1 MSIQPTID
9 EPLSYAELH
18 CVSNFS
24 FLRGA
29 SRPEELVDRAVEL
42 GYSAL
47 AITDECSMA
56 GVVRAYGR
64 MKELAHS
71 GHLLAS
77 ARNNADSG
85 EVAPG
90 KMQEP
95 VMLQSGFRLIVGS
108 EFALDDGFRMVALVR
123 DLSSYARLCQ
133 LITEARRNAEKGSYH
148 ITRQMIDHAGLDGCC
163 LLLVPP
169 YLPAQ
174 RKDMDH
180 WFSWFSSL
188 GPCTFVTL
196 QLHYGS
202 YDQKHQ
208 HWLLD
213 IAERHEMAVVAAG
226 DVHMHVRKRRA
237 LQDIITCIRHGCTLE
252 SAGRLLFQNG
262 ERYLRDM
269 RSLRSIYPLQALQNA
284 ADVAA
289 LCTFDLAELDYRYPR
304 EVVPEDLTPSQ
315 YLRQLTMEGA
325 QWRWPEGYGKA
336 LEQQLEHELSLISHM
351 QYESYFLTV
360 HDIVRF
366 ARGEGILCQGRG
378 SAANSAVCYC
388 LGVTEV
394 DPSRTRML
402 FERFISKERNE
413 PPDID
418 VDFEHERREEVIQY
432 IYAKY
437 GRHRAALAATVVTY
451 RKRSAIRDLG
461 KAIGFSEDQI
471 EALSKSLAWWDG
483 THVIDA
489 RLEAMGFDPESPLIK
504 RFTWLLQQLLG
515 FPRHLSQHVGGFVI
529 SDRDLSTLVPV
540 ENAAM
545 PDRTII
551 QWDKDDLEELGLL
564 KVDVLALGMLTA
576 IAKCFK
582 LISSY
587 RGISHSMASLPPDD
601 TATYDMICRADTIG
615 VFQIESRAQMTML
628 PRLRPR
634 CYYDLVIEVSIVRP
648 GPIQGG
654 MVNPYLQRRQ
664 GIEPVTYP
672 NKDLERVLERTLG
685 VPVFQEQVM
694 EIAMVA
700 AGFTAGQADEL
711 RRSMAAWRRSGQI
724 TQYHDRVVG
733 GMLKK
738 GYDRDFAES
747 IFKQIE
753 GFGEY
758 GFPESHA
765 ASFALLVY
773 VSCWL
778 KCHEPAVFL
787 CAMLNSQPL
796 GFYDPSDLVQDAR
809 RHGVQVLPVDVNES
823 EWDHS
828 LVEPLHCQN
837 STSTCTDTREATQEH
852 PDSGNQVRD
861 TNNIKHHT
869 IGSRNGLIANTPD
882 PLPQP
887 TVRLGLRLVA
897 KFSVSGANRLLKAR
911 ESGPFSSA
919 ADLVRRTGINQGDQQ
934 ALAIAGAL
942 QGISGDRHQAQW
954 DLLGIEALPTLL
966 AEASAV
972 EPTLD
977 LPQPTESENT
987 VADYMS
993 LGLTLQRHPLSLLRK
1008 RLEQKRI
1015 MDSKTWAS
1023 VPDGGMARL
1032 AGIVKVRQRP
1042 GTSKGVVFLTIEDE
1056 IGPINVIVWAK
1067 VVETFRQQVLSAKM
1081 VAVYGK
1087 TQREQGVEHLVARR
1101 IEDLTWMLGE
1111 LSTASRDFH

>member
-1 MSIQPTID
+1 MNIQPEFNET
-9 EPLSYAELH
+9 LAYAELH

-29 SRPEELVDRAVEL
+29 SRPEELVDRAVAL

-47 AITDECSMA
+47 ALTDECSLA

-64 MKELAHS
+64 MKELAVETNPKNHKQQ
-71 GHLLAS
+71 
-77 ARNNADSG
+77 

-90 KMQEP
+90 KISER
-95 VMLQSGFRLIVGS
+95 VMTQTGFRLIVGS
-108 EFALDDGFRMVALVR
+108 EFCLDDGFRMVALVR
-123 DLSSYARLCQ
+123 DLASYARLCQ
-133 LITEARRNAEKGSYH
+133 LITDSRRKADKGHYE
-148 ITRQMIDHAGLDGCC
+148 ITRHMIDHAGLEGCC

-174 RKDMDH
+174 RKGMDH
-180 WFSWFSSL
+180 WFKWFSSL
-188 GPCTFVTL
+188 GARTFVAL
-196 QLHYGS
+196 ELHYGS
-202 YDQKHQ
+202 YDQKHMQ
-208 HWLLD
+208 WLLAA
-213 IAERHEMAVVAAG
+213 AEQYEMPVVAAG
-226 DVHMHVRKRRA
+226 DVHMHERSRRA
-237 LQDIITCIRHGCTLE
+237 LQDIVTCIRHNCTLDD
-252 SAGRLLFQNG
+252 AGRLLFQNG
-262 ERYLRDM
+262 ERYLRDV
-269 RSLRSIYPLQALQNA
+269 RALCSIYPMQSLQNA
-284 ADVAA
+284 SDVAA
-289 LCTFDLAELDYRYPR
+289 LCTFDLAELDYQYPR
-304 EVVPEDLTPSQ
+304 EVVPADLSSSG
-315 YLRQLTMEGA
+315 YLKQLTMEGA
-325 QWRWPEGYGKA
+325 RWRWPEGHS
-336 LEQQLEHELSLISHM
+336 ESVQQQLEHELSLISHM

-360 HDIVRF
+360 HDIVHF
-366 ARGEGILCQGRG
+366 ARSEGILCQGRG

-388 LGVTEV
+388 LGITEV

-437 GRHRAALAATVVTY
+437 GRHRAALAATVITY

-483 THVIDA
+483 TDMIDE
-489 RLEAMGFDPESPLIK
+489 RLESMGFDADSPLIK

-582 LISSY
+582 LIESY
-587 RGISHSMASLPPDD
+587 RGIRHTMASLPADD
-601 TATYDMICRADTIG
+601 TPTYDMICRADTIG
-615 VFQIESRAQMTML
+615 VFQIESRAQMSML

-634 CYYDLVIEVSIVRP
+634 NYYDLVIEVSIVRP

-654 MVNPYLQRRQ
+654 MVNPYLKRRQ

-700 AGFTAGQADEL
+700 AGFSAGQADEL

-724 TQYHDRVVG
+724 TKFHDRVVG
-733 GMLKK
+733 GMLSK
-738 GYDRDFAES
+738 GYDEEFAES

-778 KCHEPAVFL
+778 KCHEPAAFL

-796 GFYDPSDLVQDAR
+796 GFYDPSDLTQDAR
-809 RHGVQVLPVDVNES
+809 RHGVKVLPVDVNES

-828 LVEPLHCQN
+828 LIEPTHCQTDANAYQSN
-837 STSTCTDTREATQEH
+837 SGMKKNVNDKHGISIPDTIEASPAIQNT
-852 PDSGNQVRD
+852 
-861 TNNIKHHT
+861 
-869 IGSRNGLIANTPD
+869 RN
-882 PLPQP
+882 PLPQGA
-887 TVRLGLRLVA
+887 VRLGLRLVA
-897 KFSVSGANRLLKAR
+897 KLSVSGANRLLKAR
-911 ESGPFSSA
+911 SNGPFNSA
-919 ADLVRRTGINQGDQQ
+919 ADLVRRTGINQTDQQ

-942 QGISGDRHQAQW
+942 ANISGDRHQAQW
-954 DLLGIEALPTLL
+954 DLLGVEALPELL
-966 AEASAV
+966 HDASAQ
-972 EPTLD
+972 EPALN
-977 LPQPTESENT
+977 LPTPTEGENT

-993 LGLTLQRHPLSLLRK
+993 LGLTLKRHPLSLLRK
-1008 RLEQKRI
+1008 RLKQQRI
-1015 MDSKTWAS
+1015 MDSRSWAN
-1023 VPDGGMARL
+1023 VPNGGMARL
-1032 AGIVKVRQRP
+1032 AGIIKVRQRP
-1042 GTSKGVVFLTIEDE
+1042 GTAKGVLFLTIEDE
-1056 IGPINVIVWAK
+1056 SGPVNVIVWGK
-1067 VVETFRQQVLSAKM
+1067 VVEAYRKEVLSAKM
-1081 VAVYGK
+1081 VSVYGK
-1087 TQREQGVEHLVARR
+1087 TQREQGVEHLIARK
-1101 IEDLTWMLGE
+1101 IEDLSWMLGE
-1111 LSTASRDFH
+1111 LSTQSRDFH

>member
-1 MSIQPTID
+1 MNIQPETHQT
-9 EPLSYAELH
+9 LAYAELH

-42 GYSAL
+42 GYAAL

-64 MKELAHS
+64 MKELAQS
-71 GHLLAS
+71 TENEL
-77 ARNNADSG
+77 

-90 KMQEP
+90 KTHER
-95 VMLQSGFRLIVGS
+95 VMTQQGFRLIVGS
-108 EFALDDGFRMVALVR
+108 EFALGDGFRMVALAR
-123 DLSSYARLCQ
+123 DLTSYSRLCQ
-133 LITEARRNAEKGSYH
+133 LITDARRKADKGSYL
-148 ITRQMIDHAGLDGCC
+148 ITRHMIDHAGLEGCC

-169 YLPAQ
+169 YLPVAHAGT
-174 RKDMDH
+174 DH
-180 WFSWFSSL
+180 WFSWFRSL
-188 GPCTFVTL
+188 GPCTFL
-196 QLHYGS
+196 ALELHYGS
-202 YDQKHQ
+202 YDQKHM
-208 HWLLD
+208 HWLTSA
-213 IAERHEMAVVAAG
+213 AERHDMAIIAAS
-226 DVHMHVRKRRA
+226 DVHMHTRKRRA
-237 LQDIITCIRHGCTLE
+237 LQDIISCIRHNCTLDN
-252 SAGRLLFQNG
+252 AGRLLFQNG
-262 ERYLRDM
+262 ERYLRDV
-269 RSLRSIYPLQALQNA
+269 RALCSIYPMQTLQNA
-284 ADVAA
+284 AEVAA
-289 LCTFDLAELDYRYPR
+289 MCTFDLAELDYQYPR
-304 EVVPEDLTPSQ
+304 EVVPENLSSSA
-315 YLRQLTMEGA
+315 YLRQLTLDGA
-325 QWRWPEGYGKA
+325 QWRWPQGHDDSVQ
-336 LEQQLEHELSLISHM
+336 QQLEHELSLISDM

-366 ARGEGILCQGRG
+366 ARGKGILCQGRG

-388 LGVTEV
+388 LGITEV

-451 RKRSAIRDLG
+451 RKRSAIRDIG
-461 KAIGFSEDQI
+461 KAIGLPEDQI

-483 THVIDA
+483 AHMIDE
-489 RLEAMGFDPESPLIK
+489 RLEAMGFNPDSPLIK

-529 SDRDLSTLVPV
+529 SDKDLSTLVPV

-582 LISSY
+582 LIENY
-587 RGISHSMASLPPDD
+587 RGIRHTMATIPADD

-634 CYYDLVIEVSIVRP
+634 SYYDLVIEVSIVRP

-654 MVNPYLQRRQ
+654 MVNPYLKRRQ

-672 NKDLERVLERTLG
+672 NKDLEKVLERTLG

-700 AGFTAGQADEL
+700 AGFSAGQADEL

-724 TQYHDRVVG
+724 TQFHDRVVS

-738 GYDRDFAES
+738 GYEEDFAES

-778 KCHEPAVFL
+778 KCHEPAAFL

-796 GFYDPSDLVQDAR
+796 GFYDPSDLTQDAR
-809 RHGVQVLPVDVNES
+809 RHGVKVLAVDVNES
-823 EWDHS
+823 EWDHA
-828 LVEPLHCQN
+828 LVDPQRYPAN
-837 STSTCTDTREATQEH
+837 DTTSQSSCRDVNH
-852 PDSGNQVRD
+852 PIDSRHG
-861 TNNIKHHT
+861 I
-869 IGSRNGLIANTPD
+869 IANTTH
-882 PLPQP
+882 PLPQAS
-887 TVRLGLRLVA
+887 VRLGLRLIA
-897 KFSVSGANRLLKAR
+897 KLSVSGANRLLKAR
-911 ESGPFSSA
+911 EQGSFTSA
-919 ADLVRRTGINQGDQQ
+919 ADLVRRTGINQTDQQ

-942 QGISGDRHQAQW
+942 ASISGDRHQAQW
-954 DLLGIEALPTLL
+954 DLLGVEILPELLEDASASEPELALPT
-966 AEASAV
+966 
-972 EPTLD
+972 
-977 LPQPTESENT
+977 PTEGENT
-987 VADYMS
+987 AADYMS
-993 LGLTLQRHPLSLLRK
+993 LGLTLQRHPLSLLRE
-1008 RLEQKRI
+1008 RLKQQRI
-1015 MDSKTWAS
+1015 IDSKSWAA
-1023 VPDGGMARL
+1023 VPNGRMARI

-1042 GTSKGVVFLTIEDE
+1042 GTAKGVVFLTIEDE
-1056 IGPINVIVWAK
+1056 AGPVNVIVWSK
-1067 VVETFRQQVLSAKM
+1067 VVNAFRKEVLSAQM
-1081 VAVYGK
+1081 VSVYGK
-1087 TQREQGVEHLVARR
+1087 TQREQGVEHLVASK
-1101 IEDLTWMLGE
+1101 IEDLSWMLGE
-1111 LSTASRDFH
+1111 LSTRSRNFH

>member
-1 MSIQPTID
+1 MNIQFNNQSSS
-9 EPLSYAELH
+9 EQLSGQALAYAELH

-29 SRPEELVDRAVEL
+29 SRPEELVDRAVAL

-64 MKELAHS
+64 MKELA
-71 GHLLAS
+71 AE
-77 ARNNADSG
+77 ADTSSQDHADTTQDHAG
-85 EVAPG
+85 ITQDHQTDVAPG
-90 KMQEP
+90 KTCER
-95 VMLQSGFRLIVGS
+95 VMSLQGFRLLVGS
-108 EFALDDGFRMVALVR
+108 EFALDDGFRLVALVR
-123 DLSSYARLCQ
+123 DMASYARLCQ
-133 LITEARRNAEKGSYH
+133 LITDARRKADKGSYE
-148 ITRQMIDHAGLDGCC
+148 ITRHMLDNAGLAGCC
-163 LLLVPP
+163 LVLVPP

-174 RKDMDH
+174 RAGMDH
-180 WFSWFSSL
+180 WFAWFKSL
-188 GPCTFVTL
+188 GPHTFVAL
-196 QLHYGS
+196 ELHYGS

-208 HWLLD
+208 QWLVD
-213 IAERHEMAVVAAG
+213 AAERHEMAVVAAG
-226 DVHMHVRKRRA
+226 DVHMHERKRRA
-237 LQDIITCIRHGCTLE
+237 LQDIITCIRHNCTLDN
-252 SAGRLLFQNG
+252 AGRLLYQNG

-269 RSLRSIYPLQALQNA
+269 RALCSIYPMQALQNA
-284 ADVAA
+284 SDVAA
-289 LCTFDLAELDYRYPR
+289 LCTFDLAELDYQYPR
-304 EVVPEDLTPSQ
+304 EVVPANLSSCE
-315 YLRQLTMEGA
+315 YLRQLTLEGA
-325 QWRWPEGYGKA
+325 RWRWPEGHTEA
-336 LEQQLEHELSLISHM
+336 IQQQLEHELSLIKDM

-366 ARGEGILCQGRG
+366 ARSKGILCQGRG

-388 LGVTEV
+388 LGITEV

-402 FERFISKERNE
+402 FERFISKERDE

-437 GRHRAALAATVVTY
+437 GRHRAALAATVITY

-461 KAIGFSEDQI
+461 KAIGLMEDQI

-483 THVIDA
+483 AHMIDE
-489 RLEAMGFDPESPLIK
+489 RLEAMGFDPASPLIK
-504 RFTWLLQQLLG
+504 RFTWLLTQLLG

-582 LISSY
+582 LIESY
-587 RGISHSMASLPPDD
+587 RGIRHSMASIPPDD
-601 TATYDMICRADTIG
+601 TPTYDMICRADTIG
-615 VFQIESRAQMTML
+615 VFQIESRAQMSML

-634 CYYDLVIEVSIVRP
+634 TYYDLVIEVSIVRP

-654 MVNPYLQRRQ
+654 MVNPYLKRRQ

-724 TQYHDRVVG
+724 TQFHDRVVG

-738 GYDRDFAES
+738 GYDKEFAES

-778 KCHEPAVFL
+778 KCHEPAAFL

-796 GFYDPSDLVQDAR
+796 GFYDPSDLTQDAR
-809 RHGVQVLPVDVNES
+809 RHGVKVLPVDVNES
-823 EWDHS
+823 EWDHA
-828 LVEPLHCQN
+828 LVDAMDCKVN
-837 STSTCTDTREATQEH
+837 DMDGNVMNFTVNDG
-852 PDSGNQVRD
+852 DSNVNRD
-861 TNNIKHHT
+861 SNVMNCKANDMNGKVVDCKANKYNNAGT
-869 IGSRNGLIANTPD
+869 INTIQNTPD
-882 PLPQP
+882 PLPQGA
-887 TVRLGLRLVA
+887 VRLGLRLVS
-897 KFSVSGANRLLKAR
+897 KLSV
-911 ESGPFSSA
+911 
-919 ADLVRRTGINQGDQQ
+919 
-934 ALAIAGAL
+934 
-942 QGISGDRHQAQW
+942 SGDRHQAQW
-954 DLLGIEALPTLL
+954 DLLGVEALPELL
-966 AEASAV
+966 QDASAR
-972 EPTLD
+972 EPELE
-977 LPQPTESENT
+977 LPAPTAGENT

-993 LGLTLQRHPLSLLRK
+993 LGLTLQHHPLSLLRK
-1008 RLEQKRI
+1008 RLTEQRI
-1015 MDSKTWAS
+1015 MDSRTWAT
-1023 VPDGGMARL
+1023 VPDGGMVRL
-1032 AGIVKVRQRP
+1032 AGIIKVRQRP

-1056 IGPINVIVWAK
+1056 GGPINVIVWSK
-1067 VVETFRQQVLSAKM
+1067 VVETFRKEVLNAQM
-1081 VAVYGK
+1081 VSVYGK
-1087 TQREQGVEHLVARR
+1087 TQRAQGVEHLVARK

-1111 LSTASRDFH
+1111 LSVQSRNFH

>member
-1 MSIQPTID
+1 MSLQSD
-9 EPLSYAELH
+9 NNKPLAYAELH

-29 SRPEELVDRAVEL
+29 SRPEELVDTAVAL

-64 MKELAHS
+64 MKELA
-71 GHLLAS
+71 AQT
-77 ARNNADSG
+77 

-90 KMQEP
+90 KTDEH
-95 VMLQSGFRLIVGS
+95 VMSQQGFQLIVGS
-108 EFALDDGFRMVALVR
+108 EFALEDGFRVVALVR
-123 DLSSYARLCQ
+123 DLASYSRVCQ
-133 LITEARRNAEKGSYH
+133 LITDARRKAEKGSYYIDH
-148 ITRQMIDHAGLDGCC
+148 KMIDHAGLDGCC

-169 YLPAQ
+169 YLPVPHANT
-174 RKDMDH
+174 DH
-180 WFSWFSSL
+180 WISWFKAL
-188 GPCTFVTL
+188 GPHAYL
-196 QLHYGS
+196 ALELHYGN
-202 YDQKHQ
+202 YDQKHTA
-208 HWLLD
+208 WV
-213 IAERHEMAVVAAG
+213 IEAAEHHEMAIVAAG
-226 DVHMHVRKRRA
+226 DVHMHERKRRA
-237 LQDIITCIRHGCTLE
+237 LHDIVTCIKHNCTLE

-262 ERYLRDM
+262 EHYLRDA
-269 RSLRSIYPLQALQNA
+269 RSLRSIYPLQTLQNA

-289 LCTFDLAELDYRYPR
+289 LCTFDLAELDYQYPR
-304 EVVPEDLTPSQ
+304 EVVPADMSPSE
-315 YLRQLTMEGA
+315 YLRYLTMEGA
-325 QWRWPEGYGKA
+325 RWRWPEGHNESIQK
-336 LEQQLEHELSLISHM
+336 QLEHELSLISYM

-388 LGVTEV
+388 LAITEV

-437 GRHRAALAATVVTY
+437 GRHRAALAATVITY

-461 KAIGFSEDQI
+461 KAIGFGEDQI

-483 THVIDA
+483 TDMVA
-489 RLEAMGFDPESPLIK
+489 SRLEAMGFDPESPLIK

-540 ENAAM
+540 ENASMAN
-545 PDRTII
+545 RTII

-576 IAKCFK
+576 IAKCFT
-582 LISSY
+582 LIESY
-587 RGISHSMASLPPDD
+587 RGVRHSMASIPPDD
-601 TATYDMICRADTIG
+601 TPTYDMICRADTIG
-615 VFQIESRAQMTML
+615 VFQIESRAQMSML

-634 CYYDLVIEVSIVRP
+634 NYYDLVIEVSIVRP

-654 MVNPYLQRRQ
+654 MVNPYLKRRQ

-711 RRSMAAWRRSGQI
+711 RRSMAAWRRSGEI
-724 TQYHDRVVG
+724 TKFHDRVVG
-733 GMLKK
+733 GMLNN
-738 GYDRDFAES
+738 GYEPEFAEA

-778 KCHEPAVFL
+778 KCHEPAAFL

-796 GFYDPSDLVQDAR
+796 GFYDPSDLTQDAR
-809 RHGVQVLPVDVNES
+809 RHGVVVLPVDVNES

-828 LVEPLHCQN
+828 LLSPEPVEQP
-837 STSTCTDTREATQEH
+837 A
-852 PDSGNQVRD
+852 
-861 TNNIKHHT
+861 K
-869 IGSRNGLIANTPD
+869 NGL
-882 PLPQP
+882 LPQGH
-887 TVRLGLRLVA
+887 VRLGLRLVS
-897 KFSVSGANRLLKAR
+897 KLSVSGANRLLKAR
-911 ESGPFSSA
+911 VQGEFTSA
-919 ADLVRRTGINQGDQQ
+919 ADLVRRTGINQTDQQ

-942 QGISGDRHQAQW
+942 ENISGDRHQAQW
-954 DLLGIEALPTLL
+954 DLLGVEALPELL
-966 AEASAV
+966 QDASAD
-972 EPTLD
+972 EPVLD
-977 LPQPTESENT
+977 LPAPTDGENT

-993 LGLTLQRHPLSLLRK
+993 TGLTLQHHPLSLLRE
-1008 RLEQKRI
+1008 RLKKKRI
-1015 MDSKTWAS
+1015 IDSKSWADI
-1023 VPDGGMARL
+1023 PDGRMARL

-1042 GTSKGVVFLTIEDE
+1042 GSANGVVFLTIEDE
-1056 IGPINVIVWAK
+1056 NGPVNVIIWSK
-1067 VVETFRQQVLSAKM
+1067 VVDIFRKEVLSAKM
-1081 VAVYGK
+1081 VSVYGK
-1087 TQREQGVEHLVARR
+1087 TQREQGVEHLVASK
-1101 IEDLTWMLGE
+1101 IEDLSWMLGE
-1111 LSTASRDFH
+1111 LSTSSRNFH

>member
-1 MSIQPTID
+1 MNIQPETI
-9 EPLSYAELH
+9 ESLAYAELH

-29 SRPEELVDRAVEL
+29 SRPEELVDQAVAL

-47 AITDECSMA
+47 AITDECSLA

-64 MKELAHS
+64 MKELAAEAH
-71 GHLLAS
+71 
-77 ARNNADSG
+77 RQTC

-90 KMQEP
+90 KIHER
-95 VMLQSGFRLIVGS
+95 VMRQSGFRLIVGS
-108 EFALDDGFRMVALVR
+108 EFALDEGFRMVALVR
-123 DLSSYARLCQ
+123 DQASYARLCQ
-133 LITEARRNAEKGSYH
+133 LITDARRKAVKGSYE
-148 ITRQMIDHAGLDGCC
+148 ITRHMIDHAGLEGCC

-174 RKDMDH
+174 RKGMDH
-180 WFSWFSSL
+180 WFHWFSHL
-188 GPCTFVTL
+188 GPDTFVAL
-196 QLHYGS
+196 ELHYGS
-202 YDQKHQ
+202 YDQKHMQ
-208 HWLLD
+208 WLVAA
-213 IAERHEMAVVAAG
+213 AEKVEMPVVAAG
-226 DVHMHVRKRRA
+226 DVHMHKRQRRA
-237 LQDIITCIRHGCTLE
+237 LQDIITCIRHNCTLDD
-252 SAGRLLFQNG
+252 AGRVLFQNG
-262 ERYLRDM
+262 ERYLRDKRALCSVYPM
-269 RSLRSIYPLQALQNA
+269 QSLHNA
-284 ADVAA
+284 AAVAS
-289 LCTFDLAELDYRYPR
+289 LCTFDLAELDYQYPR
-304 EVVPEDLTPSQ
+304 EVVPADLSSSE
-315 YLRQLTMEGA
+315 YLRKLTMEGA
-325 QWRWPEGYGKA
+325 LWRWPEGHS
-336 LEQQLEHELSLISHM
+336 ESISQQLEHELSLISNM

-366 ARGEGILCQGRG
+366 ARSEGILCQGRG

-437 GRHRAALAATVVTY
+437 GRHRAALAATVITY

-483 THVIDA
+483 THMIDE
-489 RLEAMGFDPESPLIK
+489 RLETMGFDPDSPLIK

-576 IAKCFK
+576 IAKCFR
-582 LISSY
+582 LIESY
-587 RGISHSMASLPPDD
+587 RGIRHTMASLPPDD
-601 TATYDMICRADTIG
+601 TPTYDMICRADTIG
-615 VFQIESRAQMTML
+615 VFQIESRAQMSML

-634 CYYDLVIEVSIVRP
+634 NYYDLVIEISIVRP

-654 MVNPYLQRRQ
+654 MVNPYLKRRQ

-685 VPVFQEQVM
+685 VPIFQEQVM

-711 RRSMAAWRRSGQI
+711 RRSMAAWRRSGEI
-724 TQYHDRVVG
+724 TRFHDRVVD
-733 GMLKK
+733 GMLGK
-738 GYDRDFAES
+738 GYEEEFAES

-778 KCHEPAVFL
+778 KCHEPAAFL

-796 GFYDPSDLVQDAR
+796 GFYDPSDLTQDAR
-809 RHGVQVLPVDVNES
+809 RHGVNVLPVDVNES

-828 LVEPLHCQN
+828 LITPKIAPPSCSIDDNNKHNGRNASHTLTADSIEARHIIHN
-837 STSTCTDTREATQEH
+837 TCNA
-852 PDSGNQVRD
+852 
-861 TNNIKHHT
+861 
-869 IGSRNGLIANTPD
+869 
-882 PLPQP
+882 LPQGS
-887 TVRLGLRLVA
+887 VRLGLRLVA
-897 KFSVSGANRLLKAR
+897 KLSVSGANRLLKAR
-911 ESGPFSSA
+911 SKGAFKSA
-919 ADLVRRTGINQGDQQ
+919 ADLVRRTGINPIDQQ

-942 QGISGDRHQAQW
+942 ANISGDRHQAQW
-954 DLLGIEALPTLL
+954 DLLGVEALPELL
-966 AEASAV
+966 QDASAF
-972 EPTLD
+972 EPALN
-977 LPQPTESENT
+977 LPAPTEGENT
-987 VADYMS
+987 LADYMS
-993 LGLTLQRHPLSLLRK
+993 LGLTLQRHPLSLLRE
-1008 RLEQKRI
+1008 RLQQQRI
-1015 MDSKTWAS
+1015 MDSKSWAA
-1023 VPDGGMARL
+1023 VPNGAMARL

-1042 GTSKGVVFLTIEDE
+1042 GTAKGVVFLTIEDE
-1056 IGPINVIVWAK
+1056 TGPINVIVWSK
-1067 VVETFRQQVLSAKM
+1067 VVEAFRKEVLSAKM
-1081 VAVYGK
+1081 VSVYGK
-1087 TQREQGVEHLVARR
+1087 TQREQGVEHLVASK
-1101 IEDLTWMLGE
+1101 IEDLSWMLGE
-1111 LSTASRDFH
+1111 LSTHSRNFH